1 MKRRQIEIVNRIL
14 ESRDPVALSELIS
27 EFGKSER
34 SIRYDIKTI
43 REELAEYGITLESKS
58 GDGYYI
64 SPAQIPECIN
74 LLNSGKLNDEQIVN
88 EDLASKSF
96 CFLYRKGG
104 YETLD
109 SLALKV
115 NSSKGTLNKSLKD
128 FNSQHAGISF
138 EFGRK
143 GVRLIGDEYF
153 LREKAI
159 QYSSILFQD
168 EPLSEEER
176 RKVSGAVKKANEAFD
191 VWITAKGFRELTSYC
206 EVSLIRGKNSGT
218 AFDANYLEHDEAL
231 YADFLLKELGIEP
244 SNKEL
249 ACMVRYL
256 IHCGVVV
263 SEDGILQQK
272 TAEETDA
279 LIDRIEKECQKRD
292 IWLSKSDLSR
302 DLKRHLNQLA
312 KCLVYGIEPPEN
324 PMLINIKTNYR
335 EAFEIAKDAAQGW
348 KFCGGRELSESEVSY
363 VAIYIYQ
370 DTQHKPRES
379 KKVLVVCATGKGLSS
394 VFASKIADRFPD
406 LEIVGVDSA
415 YHALSDTRGADFI
428 ISTVPIRESAIPVV
442 VVTAMLN
449 DLDLDLIDS
458 YVHSGIHPK
467 NAPAEAKIPHALID
481 SEEMKKASESI
492 GAALLALIETL
503 NDLPNEFHLSTE
515 VINALLIHLIF
526 AIPRWYSPG
535 DESGNTAGKQLA
547 AYRKKYPKLTALM
560 NSFFKKTEQILGVK
574 ISEGERLAFYVYILK
589 EN

>member
-1 MKRRQIEIVNRIL
+1 MKRRQIEILNRIL
-14 ESRDPVALSELIS
+14 ESRNPVALDELIA

-34 SIRYDIKTI
+34 SIRYDIRTI
-43 REELAEYGITLESKS
+43 REELTGYGISLESKS

-64 SPAQIPECIN
+64 NAAQVPECIN
-74 LLNSGKLNDEQIVN
+74 LLNSGKLNDERIIN

-96 CFLYRKGG
+96 CLLFRKGG

-128 FNSQHAGISF
+128 FNAQHAGISF
-138 EFGRK
+138 EFSRK
-143 GVRLIGDEYF
+143 GVRLNGDEYL

-159 QYSSILFQD
+159 QYSSILFHD
-168 EPLSEEER
+168 CPLSDDQ
-176 RKVSGAVKKANEAFD
+176 RKEVNESVKKANEAFD
-191 VWITAKGFRELTSYC
+191 VWTTAKGFRDLTSYC
-206 EVSLIRGKNSGT
+206 EVSLARGKTSGT
-218 AFDANYLEHDEAL
+218 SFDETYLKHDEAQ
-231 YADFLLKELGIEP
+231 YADYLLRELGFEP
-244 SNKEL
+244 SSKEL
-249 ACMVRYL
+249 ACMGRYL

-272 TAEETDA
+272 TAEETDG
-279 LIDRIEKECQKRD
+279 LIDRIEEECQKRD
-292 IWLSKSDLSR
+292 VWLSKSDLSR

-335 EAFEIAKDAAQGW
+335 EAFEIAKDASHGW
-348 KFCGGRELSESEVSY
+348 KFCGGHELSESEVSY

-379 KKVLVVCATGKGLSS
+379 KKVLVVCASGKGLSS

-406 LEIVGVDSA
+406 LEVVGVDSA
-415 YHALSDTRGADFI
+415 YHALSDTKGADFI
-428 ISTVPIRESAIPVV
+428 ISTVPIRDSAIPVV

-449 DLDLDLIDS
+449 DMDLDQIDS

-467 NAPAEAKIPHALID
+467 NAPAEAKTSTPVID
-481 SEEMKKASESI
+481 AEAMKRSSESI
-492 GAALLALIETL
+492 GTAVLILIDTL
-503 NDLPNEFHLSTE
+503 NDLPNQFHLSTE
-515 VINALLIHLIF
+515 VINALLIHMVF
-526 AIPRWYSPG
+526 AIPRWCSPSE
-535 DESGNTAGKQLA
+535 ESADHAAEQLA
-547 AYRKKYPKLTALM
+547 SYRKKYPNLTVLM
-560 NSFFKKTEQILGVK
+560 NSFFKRTEQVLGVK
-574 ISEGERLAFYVYILK
+574 ISDGERIAFYVYILK